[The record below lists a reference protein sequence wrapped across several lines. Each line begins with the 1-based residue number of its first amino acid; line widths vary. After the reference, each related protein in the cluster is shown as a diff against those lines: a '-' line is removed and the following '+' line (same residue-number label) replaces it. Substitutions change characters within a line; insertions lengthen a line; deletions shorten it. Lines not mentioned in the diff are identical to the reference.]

1 MTDLPPPP
9 ALPPPSPLRPTV
21 PPPPTSPPPGSPPPT
36 SPPPAAASERHGAPT
51 RTRRPTVGLVAAG
64 ILVIGGIVAVGLGL
78 RDDGPRRITTDA
90 ATADTEPAMSDTAT
104 IPPVDTETDT
114 DTPTSPTG
122 PAASAPPASPVPATT
137 ATTAP
142 SANTSAASVP
152 TPVVTAPM
160 ATAPPP
166 TVATTTTL
174 ELGSVCFSPT
184 YGWDVS
190 YPSTW
195 YAADPITDTWAC
207 SLFDPAPIV
216 IDEYSEISAAVT
228 INFYEMTAADAY
240 FELTVG
246 TGEIVSETETTVE
259 RYAATRLETR
269 ASGDGYWPAG
279 TSIIDYIVDRG
290 GWSTVVIE
298 GVAFDDTTYRETAAV
313 VDAMVATISFWD
325 E

>member
-1 MTDLPPPP
+1 MAADPSVRSDIP
-9 ALPPPSPLRPTV
+9 ARTKRPTI
-21 PPPPTSPPPGSPPPT
+21 
-36 SPPPAAASERHGAPT
+36 
-51 RTRRPTVGLVAAG
+51 GLMVAG
-64 ILVIGGIVAVGLGL
+64 LLVIGGIVAVGLGL

-90 ATADTEPAMSDTAT
+90 ATADTELAPSETGT
-104 IPPVDTETDT
+104 LPPEGT
-114 DTPTSPTG
+114 DTPAIPTSPAPP
-122 PAASAPPASPVPATT
+122 PAASPPTTVSTSASATT
-137 ATTAP
+137 
-142 SANTSAASVP
+142 AASVP